1 MSKKLLIIEDD
12 IAEIT
17 MIKHTLKGLWDG
29 DLEFAQSAE
38 EAREKLA
45 QSNETDKIELIILD
59 LNLPGTG
66 GLDFLM
72 ELRSNYPKI
81 PVTISTGSKRRED
94 LLQALRIGA
103 VDFIEKP
110 LTTERLE
117 ACLTKIR
124 KTQSAQFSVSIVD
137 SNLDIKS
144 FAEIEKDIIKKALDF
159 NNGNISKT
167 ASDLGITR
175 ATLYKKI
182 E

>member
-1 MSKKLLIIEDD
+1 MSKKLLFIEDD
-12 IAEIT
+12 AYEIAL
-17 MIKHTLKGLWDG
+17 IKHAIEGIWDG

-38 EAREKLA
+38 EARAKLSD
-45 QSNETDKIELIILD
+45 SNENDRIELIILD

-72 ELRSNYPKI
+72 ELRSNYPEI

-110 LTTERLE
+110 LTSDRLQ
-117 ACLTKIR
+117 ACLKKVR
-124 KTQSAQFSVSIVD
+124 KTQSSHLSIAIVD
-137 SNLDIKS
+137 NDMEIRSLAD
-144 FAEIEKDIIKKALDF
+144 IEKEIVKKALDY

-167 ASDLGITR
+167 STELGITR